1 MSGSTGAAA
10 GGEGT
15 NQATPNTA
23 AAAAAQAQPA
33 QDSARQG
40 AQQAE
45 GTKEFTPPSSQ
56 EDLDRIIESRLAR
69 ERAKFSGFDELK
81 TKAERYDK
89 LEDAKKTD
97 EQRSAE
103 RIAALE
109 SQLAETRLE
118 GARARIAASAGVDP
132 DLLAGSSEE
141 ELTAHA
147 EKLSAALKS
156 AAETAAP
163 TNTAPKAFG
172 EGRGGGSTSSQSG
185 DWIRDALSA
194 R

>member
-10 GGEGT
+10 SGEG

-23 AAAAAQAQPA
+23 AAAASQAQTA
-33 QDSARQG
+33 QDSARQA

-45 GTKEFTPPSSQ
+45 GGKEFTPPSSQ

-69 ERAKFSGFDELK
+69 ERAKFSGFDERK
-81 TKAERYDK
+81 AKAERYDK
-89 LEDAKKTD
+89 LEDSKKTD

-118 GARARIAASAGVDP
+118 GARSRIAASAGVDP
-132 DLLAGSSEE
+132 DLLAGSTEE

-156 AAETAAP
+156 AAEAAAP
-163 TNTAPKAFG
+163 TNTAPKVFG
-172 EGRGGGSTSSQSG
+172 EGRGAGSTSNQSG